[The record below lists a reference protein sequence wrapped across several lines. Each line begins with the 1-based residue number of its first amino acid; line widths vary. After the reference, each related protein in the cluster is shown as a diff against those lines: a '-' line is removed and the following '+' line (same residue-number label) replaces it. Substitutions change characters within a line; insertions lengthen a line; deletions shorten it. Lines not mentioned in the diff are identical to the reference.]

1 MRSKWWQKLQ
11 KLGTRMKISV
21 RTHSAHIWINAQ
33 PKSLETTLW
42 LMKRES
48 LDLHVLS
55 VMGNSTKL
63 HDLNKRWLN
72 QERILHI
79 SAVNS
84 SSLPQARSAHWLVKR
99 GWSCSG
105 AATRIICVFNDVISL
120 VVNDAWWVSMM
131 PCGVDAEGVHCEQ
144 MNCFKVL
151 LRDCLPL
158 IPFSFNHRLH
168 FTIELIWKIRS
179 RLNDAWLTEA
189 S

>member
-131 PCGVDAEGVHCEQ
+131 PCGVLTQKAFTA
-144 MNCFKVL
+144 NKWTALKCFYATVCHWFLFRLTIGYIL
-151 LRDCLPL
+151 L
-158 IPFSFNHRLH
+158 
-168 FTIELIWKIRS
+168 
-179 RLNDAWLTEA
+179 
-189 S
+189 